1 MLERSAC
8 YGPAELR
15 MGATV
20 SVYGRDF
27 LIVDCDDFTRKWLL
41 VRPHTSLRGPA
52 AVVAALGSP

>member
-41 VRPHTSLRGPA
+41 VRRRTSLQGPA
-52 AVVAALGSP
+52 AVMTFPGSP